1 MKKVKELGWFLI
13 ALFAPI
19 VLMGVA
25 AVAFPKTPSFV
36 GNEHY
41 IRLFLHDQIF
51 LKSLL
56 NTVLIPLITAFL
68 VVTVFAAI
76 MYVLSKKK
84 PVSRRWFYIG
94 GAALGSVASL
104 LCRSIMDGMIALYPA
119 DSYDTSTLVL
129 NITSLPTA
137 QMGAMTLFRNAMI
150 SLSIGVFVVFTFWIF
165 ECIRLVI
172 RNIKKGGGVNGNS

>member
-1 MKKVKELGWFLI
+1 MKKVKELGWFLL
-13 ALFAPI
+13 AFFVPL
-19 VLMGVA
+19 VLIGVA

-36 GNEHY
+36 GYEHY
-41 IRLFLHDQIF
+41 IRLFLKDQIF

-68 VVTVFAAI
+68 VVTVFAAV

-84 PVSRRWFYIG
+84 SVSRRWFYIG

-119 DSYDTSTLVL
+119 ESYDTSTLVL

-137 QMGAMTLFRNAMI
+137 QMGAMTLFNNAML
-150 SLSIGVFVVFTFWIF
+150 SLSIGALAAFIFWIF
-165 ECIRLVI
+165 ECIGVVV
-172 RNIKKGGGVNGNS
+172 RNIKKRLRS